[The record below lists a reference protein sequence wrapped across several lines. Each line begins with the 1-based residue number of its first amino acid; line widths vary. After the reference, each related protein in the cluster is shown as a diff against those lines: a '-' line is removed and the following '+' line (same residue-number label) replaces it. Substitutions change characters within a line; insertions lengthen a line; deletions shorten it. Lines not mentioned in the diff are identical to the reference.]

1 MQTYIFV
8 FLGGGLGS
16 ICRFGLGHLTAG
28 YRWQF
33 PWATFA
39 ANVLACLLLGA
50 LVSLNMKGRLGGQLP
65 VLLMAGFCGGF
76 STFSTF
82 SNETVQVLLAGQWA
96 KAVVYVLASVLL
108 CLLGVYIGF
117 KAVWKCLL
125 IYEDNFPNYTLIL
138 VYQKVT
144 KKYF

>member
-1 MQTYIFV
+1 MQTYLFV

-50 LVSLNMKGRLGGQLP
+50 LVSLNMKGRLSGQLP

-82 SNETVQVLLAGQWA
+82 SNETVQMLLAEQWA
-96 KAVVYVLASVLL
+96 KAVVYVLTSVLL
-108 CLLGVYIGF
+108 CLVAVYIGL
-117 KAVWKCLL
+117 KAAWR
-125 IYEDNFPNYTLIL
+125 
-138 VYQKVT
+138 
-144 KKYF
+144 

>member
-1 MQTYIFV
+1 MLHGRLFCAVNIGTFAQTFDYSTTKLMQTYLFV

-50 LVSLNMKGRLGGQLP
+50 LVSLNMKGRLSGQLP

-82 SNETVQVLLAGQWA
+82 SNETVQMLLAEQWA
-96 KAVVYVLASVLL
+96 KAVVYVLTSVLL
-108 CLLGVYIGF
+108 CLVAVYIGL
-117 KAVWKCLL
+117 KAAWR
-125 IYEDNFPNYTLIL
+125 
-138 VYQKVT
+138 
-144 KKYF
+144 

>member
-1 MQTYIFV
+1 MQTYLYV

-33 PWATFA
+33 PWATLA
-39 ANVLACLLLGA
+39 ANVLACFLLGIFVA
-50 LVSLNMKGRLGGQLP
+50 LNMKGRLSGQMP

-82 SNETVQVLLAGQWA
+82 SNETVQMMLSGQVLRAGA
-96 KAVVYVLASVLL
+96 YIVVSLLVCLVAVYMGL
-108 CLLGVYIGF
+108 
-117 KAVWKCLL
+117 KTM
-125 IYEDNFPNYTLIL
+125 D
-138 VYQKVT
+138 
-144 KKYF
+144 